1 MKTLRHFDI
10 AQCKLHSVRGFFFC
24 ISFILLFTSLS
35 FPQSVRDEIKKIGG
49 SPAYTGSWTPA
60 NLPIDTTST
69 SVYFY
74 GEASKTKVA
83 KDSGGVSVRPYMRVW
98 SDYAGEVITNNT
110 FDTDTVGW
118 VRSATPTTF
127 EWVANGGGFTG
138 AIHSIGNSNNDGV
151 QFTEDEFDGLVGTFN
166 LSFDINIIT
175 TTATGI
181 RVRIFDDSEYIL
193 NDTIAGTGSSN
204 YENTINVNYSGL
216 ITLFLNIMQIG
227 TGASEFYIDNVYLT
241 PALND
246 SVYGYTYTI
255 PRPPDTTIYYY
266 SQSVKWVQKDKDTI
280 WVYAD
285 ADTATVYP
293 CDITPTQF
301 VFTDITNAEINTQYT
316 SDSII
321 VAGLTCETTLTVD
334 AIQPLV
340 SSEYQINDGIWVS
353 DEVVGVV
360 DNGDE
365 IKIKATTVGSYNGSI
380 DIVASVNSVED
391 TLTITTKAD
400 NINYMRT
407 ADGDT
412 MFTAEGDTMK
422 TSYNFNFNK
431 TNGEKNEEDIILPQ
445 RVYAVL
451 DSKRT
456 MGFTV

>member
-1 MKTLRHFDI
+1 MFEDYKIPIAFLILVLIIILGVKAQAQNIILFD
-10 AQCKLHSVRGFFFC
+10 
-24 ISFILLFTSLS
+24 
-35 FPQSVRDEIKKIGG
+35 DDD
-49 SPAYTGSWTPA
+49 YTGFWTPA

-74 GEASKTKVA
+74 GEAPKTKVA
-83 KDSGGVSVRPYMRVW
+83 KDSGGVSFRPYMW
-98 SDYAGEVITNNT
+98 VI
-110 FDTDTVGW
+110 
-118 VRSATPTTF
+118 A
-127 EWVANGGGFTG
+127 
-138 AIHSIGNSNNDGV
+138 
-151 QFTEDEFDGLVGTFN
+151 
-166 LSFDINIIT
+166 
-175 TTATGI
+175 
-181 RVRIFDDSEYIL
+181 
-193 NDTIAGTGSSN
+193 
-204 YENTINVNYSGL
+204 
-216 ITLFLNIMQIG
+216 
-227 TGASEFYIDNVYLT
+227 
-241 PALND
+241 D
-246 SVYGYTYTI
+246 SVGATADSTYGYTHTI
-255 PRPPDTTIYYY
+255 TRPSDTTDYIYK
-266 SQSVKWVQKDKDTI
+266 QIGFWVQRDKDTI

-400 NINYMRT
+400 NINYMIT

>member
-10 AQCKLHSVRGFFFC
+10 VQCKLHSVAGFFFC
-24 ISFILLFTSLS
+24 ISLIILLASLS

-69 SVYFY
+69 SAYFY
-74 GEASKTKVA
+74 GEAPKTKVA
-83 KDSGGVSVRPYMRVW
+83 KDSGGVSFRPYMW
-98 SDYAGEVITNNT
+98 VI
-110 FDTDTVGW
+110 
-118 VRSATPTTF
+118 A
-127 EWVANGGGFTG
+127 
-138 AIHSIGNSNNDGV
+138 
-151 QFTEDEFDGLVGTFN
+151 
-166 LSFDINIIT
+166 
-175 TTATGI
+175 
-181 RVRIFDDSEYIL
+181 
-193 NDTIAGTGSSN
+193 
-204 YENTINVNYSGL
+204 
-216 ITLFLNIMQIG
+216 
-227 TGASEFYIDNVYLT
+227 
-241 PALND
+241 D
-246 SVYGYTYTI
+246 SVGATADSTYGYTHTI
-255 PRPPDTTIYYY
+255 TRPSDTTDYIYK
-266 SQSVKWVQKDKDTI
+266 QIGFWVQRDKDTI

-391 TLTITTKAD
+391 TLTITTKNGLD
-400 NINYMRT
+400 NFYLVNKE
-407 ADGDT
+407 DGKLLLRGGT
-412 MFTAEGDTMK
+412 
-422 TSYNFNFNK
+422 
-431 TNGEKNEEDIILPQ
+431 
-445 RVYAVL
+445 YAIKFK
-451 DSKRT
+451 D
-456 MGFTV
+456 